1 MRSFIK
7 QDFTLAAIYRLGARR
22 KFDRETLVRLG
33 ARRRFDRETLVRLIT
48 ERARLSEKSARQLAG
63 HWLGTEPYRTV
74 AT

>member
-7 QDFTLAAIYRLGARR
+7 QDFTLAAIY
-22 KFDRETLVRLG
+22 RLG

-63 HWLGTEPYRTV
+63 HWLGTEPYRMVTP
-74 AT
+74 

>member
-7 QDFTLAAIYRLGARR
+7 QDFTLAAIY
-22 KFDRETLVRLG
+22 RLG

-74 AT
+74 AP

>member
-22 KFDRETLVRLG
+22 K
-33 ARRRFDRETLVRLIT
+33 FDRETLVRLIT